1 MRGPNTGP
9 HDWNAVIDGAQPL
22 AENYAYVRTYKTMHR
37 RSVYYVERTCVLHR
51 NNKTKT
57 IILLLVFGS
66 IIRKSITS
74 SVPLGSYIKQ
84 GRSESIFCFSVQHR
98 QSGISHRRVN
108 CFCDADLLLFG
119 CLARSPTQRNPWK
132 DNAQLIGSS
141 QLTGL
146 VDCPVHAHCSA
157 SLSVYVQAQ
166 QDWG

>member
-84 GRSESIFCFSVQHR
+84 GRSESIFCFPSSIDNQEFHIAEWTVFVMLTCFFSDALPDRQH
-98 QSGISHRRVN
+98 SGTHGRIM
-108 CFCDADLLLFG
+108 
-119 CLARSPTQRNPWK
+119 P
-132 DNAQLIGSS
+132 
-141 QLTGL
+141 
-146 VDCPVHAHCSA
+146 
-157 SLSVYVQAQ
+157 SLSAPLSSPAL
-166 QDWG
+166 WTALCMPIAAPA

>member
-22 AENYAYVRTYKTMHR
+22 AENYAYVRTRQCIDGLCTI
-37 RSVYYVERTCVLHR
+37 RTCVLHR